1 MIDDKC
7 WSRTDRWII
16 HDKWNHD
23 EFSHECLTN
32 DNERGQIIMSQWYP
46 NPLLT
51 RQVFVQPHVQRRPQ
65 SPSQHLSNGSLKR
78 DKTLSWDSMT
88 SWLIHRDPYNGVPN
102 PIIMGSI
109 ASTFQEL
116 IDKISEDGEVCSTSF
131 SHSQKNHHLTPGP
144 TIQIVAFKSPP
155 TKHPLPKETFELQE

>member
-65 SPSQHLSNGSLKR
+65 SPSQHLSNNSLQR
-78 DKTLSWDSMT
+78 DKTLSALASMT
-88 SWLIHRDPYNGVPN
+88 SWLIHRDPYNGVPYSWVVLHPLFRN
-102 PIIMGSI
+102 WSI
-109 ASTFQEL
+109 
-116 IDKISEDGEVCSTSF
+116 
-131 SHSQKNHHLTPGP
+131 
-144 TIQIVAFKSPP
+144 KSPKMGKFVLQVLATP
-155 TKHPLPKETFELQE
+155 RKIITWLPVPPSK